1 MRSRGPELYK
11 MEELQWR
18 HRFAA
23 LVHAGAFFALLGYA
37 IHRSNNNLGM
47 YAEKYWINAD
57 KWSYVEPRRWLYR
70 CFYYPP
76 GADPSTGVF
85 LNRTNCYDIHK
96 RHFVE
101 DVPNKLPV
109 NILAL
114 ALFYVAWSSALHLL
128 ASIAPRWT
136 RVLRWVDYAVTAPS
150 MLIALS
156 VAFGADSALALVLM
170 PIALAALLVVA
181 CYVEQEAHFPAGAAS
196 VPGHA
201 ALARWTG
208 STPSFTPFQTMNRR
222 RQAWI
227 VFILLAYIPVIAP
240 VCIMS
245 KRLTEVQPDLD
256 SQTGVGSAPSYVFY
270 LTLVTVLIFTL
281 FAVVFSVNLF
291 VAFDREIYYIYLSL
305 VSKLTLHLMLGV
317 TVFEQSGHVAVGE
330 AGSET
335 IDSTTLTTALVGCLI
350 VVAVMAVPTYLIGYI
365 YDRYHPETRGPALW
379 LFQLL
384 D

>member
-1 MRSRGPELYK
+1 MG
-11 MEELQWR
+11 ELQWR
-18 HRFAA
+18 HRFAGA
-23 LVHAGAFFALLGYA
+23 VHASAFFALLGYA
-37 IHRSNNNLGM
+37 IHRSDNELGV

-70 CFYYPP
+70 CFYYHP

-114 ALFYVAWSSALHLL
+114 ALFYVAWSSVLHFW
-128 ASIAPRWT
+128 ASVAPQRT
-136 RVLRWVDYAVTAPS
+136 RVLRWVDYVVTAPS
-150 MLIALS
+150 MYIALGLS
-156 VAFGADSALALVLM
+156 FGADSALALVLM
-170 PIALAALLVVA
+170 PIALAALIAVA
-181 CYVEQEAHFPAGAAS
+181 CYVEQEATFPAGATAL
-196 VPGHA
+196 PGHT
-201 ALARWTG
+201 ALVRWTG
-208 STPSFTPFQTMNRR
+208 SSPLFTPFQAMERR

-291 VAFDREIYYIYLSL
+291 VRFDREKWYIFLSL
-305 VSKLTLHLMLGV
+305 VSKLTLHLILGV
-317 TVFEQSGHVAVGE
+317 TVFEQSGYVAVGE

-335 IDSTTLTTALVGCLI
+335 IDSNTLTRALVGCLI
-350 VVAVMAVPTYLIGYI
+350 VVAVLAVPTFSLGYV
-365 YDRYHPETRGPALW
+365 YNRYHPKEVRGAALW
-379 LFQLL
+379 RFQLL
-384 D
+384 E